1 MSTSNPITQIEQ
13 LAKAYR
19 AARDTLAERAQL
31 LYQEMEAAK
40 QRRLKGLRSAV
51 ASVTETE
58 AELRAA
64 IEAHKGLFEKPRSR
78 VLAGVQLGYRKA
90 KGSIDWAD
98 DDQVVKLIRR
108 HLSEQA
114 EVLIRTTE
122 APVKTALAGLPAA
135 DLKRIGVTVKDA
147 GDEVLIKDTTAPVD
161 KLVDALLKGAT
172 AEAEAEEA

>member
-1 MSTSNPITQIEQ
+1 MSTSNPITHIEQ

-40 QRRLKGLRSAV
+40 QRRLKGLRFAV
-51 ASVTETE
+51 AAVTE
-58 AELRAA
+58 AEAALGAA
-64 IEAHKGLFEKPRSR
+64 IEENKGLFEKPRSR
-78 VLAGVQLGYRKA
+78 VLAGVQLGFRKA
-90 KGSIDWAD
+90 KGAIDWAD

-108 HLSEQA
+108 HLPEQA
-114 EVLIRTTE
+114 EVLIRTKE
-122 APVKTALAGLPAA
+122 VPVKTALAGLPAA

-147 GDEVLIKDTTAPVD
+147 GDELLIKDTTAPVD

-172 AEAEAEEA
+172 AEAEAEEV